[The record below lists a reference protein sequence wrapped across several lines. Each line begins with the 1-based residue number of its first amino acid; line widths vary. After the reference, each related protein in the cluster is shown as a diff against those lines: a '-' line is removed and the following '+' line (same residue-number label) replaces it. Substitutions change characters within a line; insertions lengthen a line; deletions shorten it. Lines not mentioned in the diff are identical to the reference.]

1 MDELEKSLLSINY
14 YGLNTDDILI
24 RRSHTSFEGE
34 WFRVYNDIEKM
45 KLNGT
50 YTKENKAY
58 HNKVRENIFGK
69 IYRRC
74 GDGELAEYI
83 SSDFGL
89 IVDSMILGYKDSWL
103 DKLINCYRKAVI
115 PTGIL

>member
-1 MDELEKSLLSINY
+1 MEELEKSLLSINY

-24 RRSHTSFEGE
+24 KRSHTSFEIE

-45 KLNGT
+45 KLDGT

-58 HNKVRENIFGK
+58 HNKIRDNIFGK

-89 IVDSMILGYKDSWL
+89 IVDSIILGYKDSWL
-103 DKLINCYRKAVI
+103 DKLIASYKNAVI
-115 PTGIL
+115 PAGIL